1 MSARALIV
9 TGLCVTIGFLASP
22 TLIDT
27 ASAPAAQPGPD
38 TVVLHFPAD
47 QSLGTVTIVD
57 AGPDQERIVA
67 RGDVQLPRGKRFRLD
82 LSRAAADL
90 SCLHDMPRLGLV
102 ALDCGNDKL
111 LPEIVQIKGLESL
124 SIGGSNIDDRTMASL
139 AGMTSLSELVITA
152 ESVTEEGLYKLA
164 PLRLKRLRLINMK
177 LNDDCLLAIAKF
189 EKLES
194 LSLINVNGY
203 GKQEI
208 GDTGIAQLRDLTRLE
223 TLNLQGTRLTD
234 VGLASLS
241 GLENLKSL
249 NISGTLV
256 TNDGLKYLAGMR
268 NLTTL
273 EVDAQGVNDAG
284 LTHIALRK
292 RLQRLKLRVITSDT
306 AFEQISKLAELRELE
321 ATIYNTSDA
330 GWAHLEKLP
339 ALDSLLV
346 SGLGV
351 NDGAM
356 KQIGRIPAIKKLAV
370 SFATVT
376 DEGMAHVANLE
387 NLERLSI
394 YSAPITC
401 DGLGSLAALK
411 KLKWLSLGGITG
423 LGREGLAVLADAP
436 SLELINLSNGSNPV
450 RTIPE
455 DQLVHLARLPKLRFL
470 QLSNIKTTDRGA
482 KMLGQLPAIE
492 ELWLD
497 RSCSHLTDAGLQD
510 LARLE
515 RLARL
520 GAGGTFT
527 RRGLDAL
534 AQAKNLDYVILTT
547 AGVTPPDAEDFR
559 RVTAGRVALD
569 LETPP
574 R

>member
-1 MSARALIV
+1 MPARALIV
-9 TGLCVTIGFLASP
+9 AGLYVAIDILAGP
-22 TLIDT
+22 TLT
-27 ASAPAAQPGPD
+27 AAESSPAPNRASES
-38 TVVLHFPAD
+38 VVLQFPAD
-47 QSLGTVTIVD
+47 RSLGVVTIVD
-57 AGPDQERIVA
+57 AEPDQERIVA
-67 RGDVQLPRGKRFRLD
+67 RGDVQLPRGKKFRLD

-102 ALDCGNDKL
+102 ALDCRNDKL
-111 LPEIVQIKGLESL
+111 LPEILRIEGLESL
-124 SIGGSNIDDRTMASL
+124 SIGGSVDDQAMASL

-164 PLRLKRLRLINMK
+164 PLRLKRLRLVNMK

-194 LSLINVNGY
+194 LSLINFNGF

-234 VGLASLS
+234 TGLASLS

-284 LTHIALRK
+284 LAHIVLRK
-292 RLQRLKLRVITSDT
+292 HLQRLKLRVITSDA

-330 GWAHLEKLP
+330 GWENLEKLP
-339 ALDSLLV
+339 ALDSLRIA
-346 SGLGV
+346 GLGV

-356 KQIGRIPAIKKLAV
+356 TQIGRLPAIKKLAI

-376 DEGMAHVANLE
+376 DEGMANVANLR

-394 YSAPITC
+394 YSVPITC
-401 DGLGSLAALK
+401 DGLRSLAALE
-411 KLKWLSLGGITG
+411 KLRWLSLGDIAGM
-423 LGREGLAVLADAP
+423 GRDGLAVLADAP
-436 SLELINLSNGSNPV
+436 SLELINLSNGSDPV
-450 RTIPE
+450 KEILE

-470 QLSNIKTTDRGA
+470 QLSNIETTDRGA
-482 KMLGQLPAIE
+482 NVLGQFPAIK
-492 ELWLD
+492 ELWFD
-497 RSCSHLTDAGLQD
+497 RSCAHLTDAGLQD

-515 RLARL
+515 RLTRL

-527 RRGLDAL
+527 RHGLDAL
-534 AQAKNLDYVILTT
+534 AQAKNLEYLILAT
-547 AGVTPPDAEDFR
+547 AGVSPPDADEFR
-559 RVTAGRVALD
+559 KATAGRIALD
-569 LETPP
+569 LEKPP